1 VIVVDTSVALKWVL
15 HEPGTGLAKRAL
27 TLSLIAPDFWRVEAT
42 NGIRRA
48 VAMKQ
53 VTVEE
58 GRHYLGVM
66 DAAPVSDAATPPLL
80 RGGFEL
86 AMTLRHSIQ
95 DCLFLALAIER
106 DCQLLTADDAFT
118 ALVRDRSS
126 LSDRVLSL
134 SEYFQ

>member
-1 VIVVDTSVALKWVL
+1 MIVVDTSVALKWVL
-15 HEPGTGLAKRAL
+15 RAPGTDLAKRAL
-27 TLSLIAPDFWRVEAT
+27 ALPLIAPDFWRVEAA

-53 VTVEE
+53 ATEEE
-58 GRHYLGVM
+58 GRHYLAVM
-66 DAAPVSDAATPPLL
+66 DAAPVDDAATAPLL

-106 DCQLLTADDAFT
+106 DCRLLTADDTFT
-118 ALVRDRSS
+118 ALVRDRSN
-126 LSDRVLSL
+126 LSDRVVPL

>member
-15 HEPGTGLAKRAL
+15 REPGSELAKRAL
-27 TLSLIAPDFWRVEAT
+27 ALPLIAPDFWRVEAA

-53 VTVEE
+53 ATLEE

-66 DAAPVSDAATPPLL
+66 DAAPVEDALTAPLL
-80 RGGFEL
+80 GGGFEL
-86 AMTLRHSIQ
+86 AASLRHSIQ

-106 DCQLLTADDAFT
+106 DCRLLTADDTFA
-118 ALVRDRSS
+118 ALVRDRSG
-126 LSDRVLSL
+126 LSDRIVPL